1 MLEPNGPLSP
11 EIYWRRRALAIGVI
25 VVALAIVIWL
35 VTMVARGGDSSG
47 ADNAAASTTTSAE
60 SSASETS
67 SASSSASSSSASA
80 TPISGSVTPSA
91 TTTAADQPAAQ
102 PCPDQSLALK
112 VTVGQP
118 TYRVGDQPAFGTVIT
133 NISSAACSRDLG
145 AGPQFLVYTLDG
157 QRRLWASNDCNQD
170 DPAEMKTLKA
180 GEQLSYKGTWFGTT
194 SQPQCAGDRL
204 QVPAGAYMV
213 VAQLGAVR
221 SAAEPFNLAS

>member
-35 VTMVARGGDSSG
+35 VTLVARGGDPAE
-47 ADNAAASTTTSAE
+47 ADKAAGSTTTSAE
-60 SSASETS
+60 SSTSEKSATS
-67 SASSSASSSSASA
+67 SAPS
-80 TPISGSVTPSA
+80 SGSAAPS
-91 TTTAADQPAAQ
+91 TTTGAAQPAAQ
-102 PCPDQSLALK
+102 PCSDQSLALK

-170 DPAEMKTLKA
+170 NPAEMKTLEA

-204 QVPAGAYMV
+204 PVPAGAYMV
-213 VAQLGAVR
+213 VAELGAVR

>member
-11 EIYWRRRALAIGVI
+11 EIYWRRRALAIGVA
-25 VVALAIVIWL
+25 VVVLAIVIWL
-35 VTMVARGGDSSG
+35 VTMVARGGESAG
-47 ADNAAASTTTSAE
+47 AENAAATTSETATSAPSTTTSA
-60 SSASETS
+60 TS
-67 SASSSASSSSASA
+67 SAPTGSSTTPTTTTSA
-80 TPISGSVTPSA
+80 T
-91 TTTAADQPAAQ
+91 DQPAAP
-102 PCPDQSLALK
+102 PCSDQSLALK

-118 TYRVGDQPAFGTVIT
+118 TYKVGDQPAFGTVIT

-157 QRRLWASNDCNQD
+157 QRRLWASNDCAQD
-170 DPAEMKTLKA
+170 DPPEMKTLKA
-180 GEQLSYKGTWFGTT
+180 GEQLSYKGNWFGTT

-213 VAQLGAVR
+213 VAQLGAAR

>member
-47 ADNAAASTTTSAE
+47 ADSAAASTTTSAE
-60 SSASETS
+60 SSASTTS
-67 SASSSASSSSASA
+67 SAPSSASA
-80 TPISGSVTPSA
+80 TPSA
-91 TTTAADQPAAQ
+91 TTSAADQPAAQ
-102 PCPDQSLALK
+102 PCSDQSLALK

-133 NISSAACSRDLG
+133 NISSVACARDLG

>member
-25 VVALAIVIWL
+25 IVALAIVIWL
-35 VTMVARGGDSSG
+35 VTMVARGGDSAG
-47 ADNAAASTTTSAE
+47 ADKAAASTTTSAE
-60 SSASETS
+60 SSASEPS
-67 SASSSASSSSASA
+67 STSSSASA
-80 TPISGSVTPSA
+80 TPSGSVTPSA
-91 TTTAADQPAAQ
+91 TASAADQPAAQ
-102 PCPDQSLALK
+102 PCSDQSLALK

-133 NISSAACSRDLG
+133 NISSASCSRDLG

-170 DPAEMKTLKA
+170 APAEMKTLKA

>member
-1 MLEPNGPLSP
+1 MEPNGPLSP

-47 ADNAAASTTTSAE
+47 AGSAAASTTTSAE
-60 SSASETS
+60 SSASASATSSTPS
-67 SASSSASSSSASA
+67 SASSPPSSASA
-80 TPISGSVTPSA
+80 TPSA
-91 TTTAADQPAAQ
+91 TASAADQPAAQ
-102 PCPDQSLALK
+102 PCSDQSLALK

-133 NISSAACSRDLG
+133 NISSAACARDLG

>member
-1 MLEPNGPLSP
+1 MLEPNGPLPP

-47 ADNAAASTTTSAE
+47 NTAAATTTTAETSSSSSAE
-60 SSASETS
+60 SSSTTAGSSSATATS
-67 SASSSASSSSASA
+67 SAAATSSAVASSA
-80 TPISGSVTPSA
+80 
-91 TTTAADQPAAQ
+91 AAQPAAA
-102 PCPDQSLALK
+102 PCGDQSLALK

-133 NISSAACSRDLG
+133 NISSAPCSRDLG
-145 AGPQFLVYTLDG
+145 PGPQFLVYTLDG
-157 QRRLWASNDCNQD
+157 QRRLWASNDCNPD
-170 DPAEMKTLKA
+170 GPPDMKTLGA

-194 SQPQCAGDRL
+194 SQPQCAGERL

-213 VAQLGAVR
+213 VAQLGAIR
-221 SAAEPFNLAS
+221 SAAEPFNLAA

>member
-47 ADNAAASTTTSAE
+47 AGSAAASTTTSAE
-60 SSASETS
+60 SSASASATS
-67 SASSSASSSSASA
+67 STPSSSSSSASA
-80 TPISGSVTPSA
+80 TPSA
-91 TTTAADQPAAQ
+91 TTSAADQPAAQ
-102 PCPDQSLALK
+102 PCSDQSLALK

-133 NISSAACSRDLG
+133 NISSAACARDLG

>member
-1 MLEPNGPLSP
+1 VLEPNGPLSP

-25 VVALAIVIWL
+25 IVALAIVIWL
-35 VTMVARGGDSSG
+35 VTMVARGGDSAG
-47 ADNAAASTTTSAE
+47 ADKAAASTTTSAE
-60 SSASETS
+60 SSASEAS
-67 SASSSASSSSASA
+67 SASSSAST
-80 TPISGSVTPSA
+80 TPSSGSATPSA
-91 TTTAADQPAAQ
+91 TTSAADQPAAQ
-102 PCPDQSLALK
+102 PCSDQSLALK

-170 DPAEMKTLKA
+170 DLAEVKTLKA

-213 VAQLGAVR
+213 VAELGAVR

>member
-25 VVALAIVIWL
+25 IVALAIVIWL
-35 VTMVARGGDSSG
+35 VTMVARGGDSAG
-47 ADNAAASTTTSAE
+47 ADKAAASTTTSAE
-60 SSASETS
+60 PSASETS
-67 SASSSASSSSASA
+67 STSSSVSA
-80 TPISGSVTPSA
+80 TPSGSATPSA
-91 TTTAADQPAAQ
+91 TTSAADQPAAQ
-102 PCPDQSLALK
+102 PCSDQSLALK

-170 DPAEMKTLKA
+170 APPEMKTLKA

>member
-47 ADNAAASTTTSAE
+47 ADNAAATTTTSAE
-60 SSASETS
+60 PSASAPETS
-67 SASSSASSSSASA
+67 SAPSSTSSTPSSAPSTTASA
-80 TPISGSVTPSA
+80 
-91 TTTAADQPAAQ
+91 ADPAAQ
-102 PCPDQSLALK
+102 PCSDQSLALK

-170 DPAEMKTLKA
+170 DPAELKTLKA

-213 VAQLGAVR
+213 VAQLDAVR

>member
-1 MLEPNGPLSP
+1 MLEPNGPLPP

-47 ADNAAASTTTSAE
+47 DNAAATTTSAASSSAE
-60 SSASETS
+60 SSTS
-67 SASSSASSSSASA
+67 AGESSSTTATSASASSSVPASS
-80 TPISGSVTPSA
+80 
-91 TTTAADQPAAQ
+91 TAAQPAAE
-102 PCPDQSLALK
+102 PCGDQSLALK

-145 AGPQFLVYTLDG
+145 PGPQFLVYTLDG
-157 QRRLWASNDCNQD
+157 QRRLWASNDCNPD
-170 DPAEMKTLKA
+170 GPPEVKTLKA

-194 SQPQCAGDRL
+194 SQPECAGERL

-221 SAAEPFNLAS
+221 SAAEPFNLAD

>member
-25 VVALAIVIWL
+25 IVALAIVIWL
-35 VTMVARGGDSSG
+35 VTMVARGGDSAG
-47 ADNAAASTTTSAE
+47 ADKAAASSATSAE

-67 SASSSASSSSASA
+67 STSSSASA
-80 TPISGSVTPSA
+80 APSGSATPGA
-91 TTTAADQPAAQ
+91 TTSAAVQPAAQ
-102 PCPDQSLALK
+102 PCSDQSLALK

-170 DPAEMKTLKA
+170 APPEMKTLEA

>member
-47 ADNAAASTTTSAE
+47 ADQAAATTTTSAE
-60 SSASETS
+60 SSASASETS
-67 SASSSASSSSASA
+67 SAPSSASTTPSSGSPTTTSA
-80 TPISGSVTPSA
+80 T
-91 TTTAADQPAAQ
+91 DQPAAQ
-102 PCPDQSLALK
+102 PCQDQSLALK

-133 NISSAACSRDLG
+133 NISSAPCSRDLG

-157 QRRLWASNDCNQD
+157 QRRLWASNDCND
-170 DPAEMKTLKA
+170 DAPPEVKTLAA
-180 GEQLSYKGTWFGTT
+180 GAQLSYKGTWFGTT
-194 SQPQCAGDRL
+194 SQPECAGERL

-221 SAAEPFNLAS
+221 SAAEPFNLAA

>member
-35 VTMVARGGDSSG
+35 VTLVARGGDSSG
-47 ADNAAASTTTSAE
+47 ADKVAAATTTSAE

-67 SASSSASSSSASA
+67 SAPSSASSTPSSAA
-80 TPISGSVTPSA
+80 P
-91 TTTAADQPAAQ
+91 TTTSAADQPAAQ
-102 PCPDQSLALK
+102 PCQDQSLALK

-118 TYRVGDQPAFGTVIT
+118 TYKVGDQPAFGTVIT

>member
-25 VVALAIVIWL
+25 IVALAIVIWL
-35 VTMVARGGDSSG
+35 VTMVARGGDSAG
-47 ADNAAASTTTSAE
+47 ADKAAASSTTSAE
-60 SSASETS
+60 PSASETS
-67 SASSSASSSSASA
+67 STSSSASA
-80 TPISGSVTPSA
+80 TPSGSAAPSA
-91 TTTAADQPAAQ
+91 STSAADQPAAQ
-102 PCPDQSLALK
+102 PCSDQSLALK

-170 DPAEMKTLKA
+170 APTEMKTLKA

>member
-47 ADNAAASTTTSAE
+47 AGSAAASTTTSAE
-60 SSASETS
+60 STASASATSSTPS
-67 SASSSASSSSASA
+67 SASSSTAA
-80 TPISGSVTPSA
+80 TPSA
-91 TTTAADQPAAQ
+91 TTSAADQPAAQ
-102 PCPDQSLALK
+102 PCSDQSLALK

-133 NISSAACSRDLG
+133 NISSTACARDLG

-170 DPAEMKTLKA
+170 GPAEIKTLKA

>member
-35 VTMVARGGDSSG
+35 VTMVARGGDSAG
-47 ADNAAASTTTSAE
+47 ADSAAATTTTSAE
-60 SSASETS
+60 SSASATS
-67 SASSSASSSSASA
+67 STPSSTSA
-80 TPISGSVTPSA
+80 TPSSGAPA
-91 TTTAADQPAAQ
+91 TTSAAAQPAAQ
-102 PCPDQSLALK
+102 PCQDQSLALK

-118 TYRVGDQPAFGTVIT
+118 TYKVGDQPAFGTVIT

-157 QRRLWASNDCNQD
+157 QRRLWASNDCNED
-170 DPAEMKTLKA
+170 GPAEMKTLKA

-213 VAQLGAVR
+213 VAELGAVR

>member
-25 VVALAIVIWL
+25 IVALAIVIWL

-47 ADNAAASTTTSAE
+47 ADKAAATTTTSAE

-67 SASSSASSSSASA
+67 STPSSASA
-80 TPISGSVTPSA
+80 TPGSGAP
-91 TTTAADQPAAQ
+91 TTTSAADQPAAQ
-102 PCPDQSLALK
+102 PCQDQSLALK

-118 TYRVGDQPAFGTVIT
+118 TYKVGDQPAFGTVIT

>member
-25 VVALAIVIWL
+25 LVALAIVIWL
-35 VTMVARGGDSSG
+35 VTMVARGGDSGG
-47 ADNAAASTTTSAE
+47 AENAAATTTTSAE

-67 SASSSASSSSASA
+67 STPSSASSAPSSGSA
-80 TPISGSVTPSA
+80 TPS
-91 TTTAADQPAAQ
+91 TTASAAGQPVAL
-102 PCPDQSLALK
+102 PCSDQSLALK

-170 DPAEMKTLKA
+170 DQAELTLAA
-180 GEQLSYKGTWFGTT
+180 GAQLSYKGTWFGTT

-204 QVPAGAYMV
+204 PVPAGAYMV

>member
-47 ADNAAASTTTSAE
+47 AGSAAASTTTSAE
-60 SSASETS
+60 SSPSASATS
-67 SASSSASSSSASA
+67 STPSSSSSSASA
-80 TPISGSVTPSA
+80 TPSA
-91 TTTAADQPAAQ
+91 TTSAADQPAAQ
-102 PCPDQSLALK
+102 PCSDQSLALK

-133 NISSAACSRDLG
+133 NISSAACARDLG

>member
-25 VVALAIVIWL
+25 IVALAIVIWL
-35 VTMVARGGDSSG
+35 VTMVARGGDSGG

-67 SASSSASSSSASA
+67 STPTSASS
-80 TPISGSVTPSA
+80 TPSSGSAPP
-91 TTTAADQPAAQ
+91 TTTASAAAQPAAQ

-170 DPAEMKTLKA
+170 DPAELKTLKA

>member
-47 ADNAAASTTTSAE
+47 ADNAAATTTTSAE
-60 SSASETS
+60 PTASASETS
-67 SASSSASSSSASA
+67 SAPSSASSTPSSGSA
-80 TPISGSVTPSA
+80 TPS
-91 TTTAADQPAAQ
+91 TTASAADPAAQ
-102 PCPDQSLALK
+102 PCSDQSLALK

-157 QRRLWASNDCNQD
+157 QRRLWASNDCNPDGPVDQ
-170 DPAEMKTLKA
+170 KTLEA
-180 GEQLSYKGTWFGTT
+180 GQQLSYKGTWFGTT

>member
-47 ADNAAASTTTSAE
+47 ADSAAASTTTSAE
-60 SSASETS
+60 SSASTTSSAPS
-67 SASSSASSSSASA
+67 SASSSASA
-80 TPISGSVTPSA
+80 TPSA
-91 TTTAADQPAAQ
+91 TTSAADQPAAQ
-102 PCPDQSLALK
+102 PCSDQSLALK

-133 NISSAACSRDLG
+133 NISSVACARDLG

>member
-1 MLEPNGPLSP
+1 MLEPNGPLPP

-47 ADNAAASTTTSAE
+47 NTAAATTTTAETSSSSSAE
-60 SSASETS
+60 SSSTTAGSSSATATS
-67 SASSSASSSSASA
+67 SAPAASSA
-80 TPISGSVTPSA
+80 
-91 TTTAADQPAAQ
+91 AAQPAAA
-102 PCPDQSLALK
+102 PCGDQSLALK

-133 NISSAACSRDLG
+133 NISSAPCSRDLG
-145 AGPQFLVYTLDG
+145 PGPQFLVYTLDG
-157 QRRLWASNDCNQD
+157 QRRLWASNDCNPD
-170 DPAEMKTLKA
+170 GPPDMKTLGA

-194 SQPQCAGDRL
+194 SQPQCAGERL

-213 VAQLGAVR
+213 VAQLGAIR
-221 SAAEPFNLAS
+221 SAAEPFNLAA